1 MHALFEVVIP
11 LLNNLLSPLHL
22 AAPRGL
28 VETTELLLR
37 RGADFTATDKKCF
50 TPILACAKDDNV
62 ALCLASMLVEYFKN
76 SSNAEGSNRA
86 SVGMLG
92 MSRPSVYAVSVCSL
106 IAVEPQ
112 PQLSCYAASL
122 QNAPQL
128 PTGIA

>member
-1 MHALFEVVIP
+1 M
-11 LLNNLLSPLHL
+11 
-22 AAPRGL
+22 
-28 VETTELLLR
+28 ETTELLLR

-76 SSNAEGSNRA
+76 SDGSAEGSNRA

-92 MSRPSVYAVSVCSL
+92 MSRPSVYVVSSVCSL

-112 PQLSCYAASL
+112 PQLKLLAASL

-128 PTGIA
+128 LTGIA

>member
-1 MHALFEVVIP
+1 M
-11 LLNNLLSPLHL
+11 
-22 AAPRGL
+22 
-28 VETTELLLR
+28 ETTELLLR

-50 TPILACAKDDNV
+50 TPILACAKDDDV

-92 MSRPSVYAVSVCSL
+92 ISRPSVYAVSSCSL

-112 PQLSCYAASL
+112 TQLKLLAASL

>member
-1 MHALFEVVIP
+1 M
-11 LLNNLLSPLHL
+11 
-22 AAPRGL
+22 
-28 VETTELLLR
+28 ETTELLLR

-92 MSRPSVYAVSVCSL
+92 MSCPSVYAVSLCSL

-112 PQLSCYAASL
+112 PQLKLLAAFF

-128 PTGIA
+128 LTGIA

>member
-1 MHALFEVVIP
+1 M
-11 LLNNLLSPLHL
+11 
-22 AAPRGL
+22 
-28 VETTELLLR
+28 ETTELLLR

-92 MSRPSVYAVSVCSL
+92 MSWPSVYAVSSCVL
-106 IAVEPQ
+106 AVEAQ
-112 PQLSCYAASL
+112 PQLKLLAAFFR
-122 QNAPQL
+122 NAPQL
-128 PTGIA
+128 LTGIA

>member
-1 MHALFEVVIP
+1 M
-11 LLNNLLSPLHL
+11 HL

-76 SSNAEGSNRA
+76 SENNAAEGSNRA
-86 SVGMLG
+86 SVGKKG
-92 MSRPSVYAVSVCSL
+92 RA
-106 IAVEPQ
+106 
-112 PQLSCYAASL
+112 
-122 QNAPQL
+122 
-128 PTGIA
+128 

>member
-1 MHALFEVVIP
+1 MTFDLPNESP
-11 LLNNLLSPLHL
+11 TDLSCLLINQQRSPLHL

-76 SSNAEGSNRA
+76 AEGSAAEGSNRA
-86 SVGMLG
+86 SVG
-92 MSRPSVYAVSVCSL
+92 
-106 IAVEPQ
+106 
-112 PQLSCYAASL
+112 
-122 QNAPQL
+122 
-128 PTGIA
+128 T